1 MSGLLRGYGCL
12 FQELLAAA
20 VEFEE
25 TWRQTRA
32 LDFGEG
38 PQG

>member
-25 TWRQTRA
+25 TWRA